1 MEPEP
6 LMAIDQGGAW
16 SLELDGFST
25 FVDATYLLADLISAL
40 ICSVRTS
47 SGIRLSYLYRY

>member
-1 MEPEP
+1 
-6 LMAIDQGGAW
+6 MAIDQGGAW